1 VLILLP
7 PSETKRDGG
16 HDGTRLRLSKL
27 GFRSL
32 AAPRKQALASL
43 TELARNP
50 AAMALAL
57 KLGPHQDDELL
68 RNRRVARSPV
78 LCALDRYTG
87 VLYEALDAHTL
98 SPGAREFASE
108 HLAIHSALFGLL
120 RADDLIPAY
129 RLSAGSRLPGLSM
142 GKLWRAPISAA
153 LAAAGGLIL
162 DLRSEAYAKL
172 GPAVGSF
179 YLRVVSQDASGTR
192 RALGHFN
199 KKGKGLLVRSMLQA
213 RIEHPD
219 VDALLTWADRTG
231 IRLTRSAP
239 GELELLLT
247 D

>member
-1 VLILLP
+1 
-7 PSETKRDGG
+7 
-16 HDGTRLRLSKL
+16 
-27 GFRSL
+27 
-32 AAPRKQALASL
+32 
-43 TELARNP
+43 
-50 AAMALAL
+50 MALAL
-57 KLGPHQDDELL
+57 KLGPHQNEELL

-78 LCALDRYTG
+78 LSALDRYTG
-87 VLYEALDAHTL
+87 VLYEALDVPTL
-98 SPGAREFASE
+98 TSQARGFAAQ

-120 RADDLIPAY
+120 RSDDLIPAY

-142 GKLWRAPISAA
+142 GKLWRAPVSAA
-153 LAAAGGLIL
+153 LSAVGGLIL
-162 DLRSEAYAKL
+162 DLRSEAYANL
-172 GPAVGSF
+172 GQASGSF
-179 YLRVVSQDASGTR
+179 YLRVVSRDANGTR

-199 KKGKGLLVRSMLQA
+199 KRGKGLLVRSLLEA